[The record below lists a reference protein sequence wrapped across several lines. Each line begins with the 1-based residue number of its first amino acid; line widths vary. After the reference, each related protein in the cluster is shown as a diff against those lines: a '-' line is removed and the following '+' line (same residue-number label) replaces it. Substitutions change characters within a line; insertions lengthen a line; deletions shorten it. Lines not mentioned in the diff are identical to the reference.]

1 MVNKVIVTKGTTTVL
16 TAATTPNVTIAAQ
29 PSLSVTTTGIGPR
42 GAQGLIGLTPSGS
55 IVATNITLT
64 GNPVSGGSGV
74 IISGSA
80 GSSAFIIAMPGV
92 PGDDVK
98 LKVNGE
104 GVTVFGQP
112 ASEPTPV
119 SGGIYYLNGVFYLG
133 DNS

>member
-29 PSLSVTTTGIGPR
+29 PSLIVTTTAIGPR

-55 IVATNITLT
+55 IVATNITL
-64 GNPVSGGSGV
+64 
-74 IISGSA
+74 SGSA